1 VELKSTNDS
10 STVDFD
16 SNQKFPYTEE
26 VRLQRDMDNILV
38 ALKITNGKISGKGGV
53 AELLGIKSITL
64 TSRMNALGIEK
75 SNYRI

>member
-1 VELKSTNDS
+1 
-10 STVDFD
+10 
-16 SNQKFPYTEE
+16 
-26 VRLQRDMDNILV
+26 MDNILV